1 MKYLKYILVLI
12 IALPIL
18 GLAIVGYQTVS
29 CKTKFGIFAT
39 YAPEVGAKIT
49 KDRLECLDA
58 ILVKF
63 Y

>member
-1 MKYLKYILVLI
+1 MKYLKFILILI
-12 IALPIL
+12 ISLPIL

-29 CKTKFGIFAT
+29 CKFKFGIFAT
-39 YAPEVGAKIT
+39 YTAEVAAKIT
-49 KDRLECLDA
+49 NDRQECLEA